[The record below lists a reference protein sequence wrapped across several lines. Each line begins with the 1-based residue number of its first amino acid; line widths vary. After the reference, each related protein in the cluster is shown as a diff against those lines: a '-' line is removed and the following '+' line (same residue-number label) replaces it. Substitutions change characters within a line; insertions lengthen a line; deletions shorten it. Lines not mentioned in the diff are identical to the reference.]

1 VNVEVF
7 IRRPVMASVL
17 SLLIMVLG
25 LVSVTRLG
33 VQETPDITSPV
44 VTVNTTYPGAA
55 PAVVEAE
62 VTEVLE
68 RELNGIE
75 GLATISS
82 TSRDQSS
89 QISLEFDLERDL
101 EEAANDVRDRV
112 ARAGQNLPE
121 TADPP
126 VVSKADGDARPV
138 MYLRLVGERSLLEL
152 SELADV
158 LLRERLQRVSGVSAV
173 EIYGERRYAMRIELD
188 PLRLAARGMTVL
200 EVQQALDARNVDAPA
215 GRVEGPVNDVSLRVA
230 EGLDTPEDF
239 ERLVLRTS
247 GSGEVRLGDVA
258 RVRLG
263 AEDERSAARA
273 DGVPAITVAVVPL
286 TGANIIQ
293 ISDEVRRRL
302 PDVRADLPPD
312 LTLDV
317 NYDRSIPVRASIRD
331 VLLTLGLSALIVVV
345 VIFAFLRSARA
356 TIVPATAIVVSLIGT
371 FTAMWAFGLTLNVFT
386 LFGLVLAIGLVVDD
400 AIVVLE
406 NVWRHIELGKPPLEA
421 AVEGTGEITF
431 PVIATTVSLVAVF
444 LPVVFAGGA
453 SGRLFYEFGITVAVS
468 VVISTVVALTLSPA
482 LSGRLLSRRGESQD
496 AWPPAVVFG
505 RTLQPL
511 LDRPWISFVT
521 VALTVAAGAWTL
533 WTVPQDFFPNED
545 RSFFIIRL
553 AGPEGASFAWTDAR
567 VRELEPDVIAAI
579 PERTGVLSRVGS
591 GRGGL
596 PGVAN
601 TAFLAVPVVPPE
613 DRTRSQQEIVAA
625 VRPLVSRS
633 LDLQSFIVQP
643 SPISRGFSAPLQ
655 YVLQADDQAQLAEV
669 LPGFMEALRGV
680 EGLSGLDVDLK
691 LDRPELSLRVD
702 GDATARLGVSIAEV
716 ARTLQILS
724 NGLELDQFR
733 RGSRQYAVIV
743 SLQSEARD
751 AATDLEQVYVRGAG
765 GVLIPLSAVA
775 RFEEEAAASSRFHY
789 DRAPSATIS
798 ASPDGITLGEAID
811 RVDLV
816 AKERLPAGMRT
827 ALAGTAKDFGESN
840 DSLTM
845 VFGLALVLVYLV
857 LAAQFDS
864 FLDPVPILISLPVA
878 VAGGLGALVVT
889 GESMSFFAQVGLIL
903 LVGLVTKNGIL
914 LVELAVQRRDDGLP
928 PYEAAAEAARLRLR
942 PILMTTLSTIGGAVP
957 IALGA
962 SGETRASLGLIVV
975 GGMITS
981 TVLSLYVTPVVW
993 AWLQGWRG
1001 QRAPAAV
1008 VAAALLV
1015 VGPARAD
1022 ELTLGRVLQLAAEG
1036 APVVRAAELDAAAGR
1051 AGIGEARAGAL
1062 PELTASGRA
1071 QYGNTFVAGG
1081 AGVGGDPFALASV
1094 SGRLD
1099 VPLLA
1104 PSVWSN
1110 IGVAAS
1116 GAEVARARADAEV
1129 LGVLQRAAG
1138 AWLDLQRAHGVQ
1150 SAAEESVR
1158 LARTLLDVA
1167 TDRASAGAG
1176 TRLEVVRAEVQLRR
1190 DELTA
1195 LQAGRDVAAARAW
1208 LAATLGT
1215 PLAGSDLPSLQPLPE
1230 PPALQVETHPELRA
1244 AQASVVTAQALRRA
1258 TLWQLAPQVSVF
1270 GEVGTLTR
1278 FEGAWLPTTAVGV
1291 QLSVS
1296 PISGATLTAAHRQ
1309 RLQWQASMAR
1319 VTDVRERAQA
1329 ALEVAVADLEAARAA
1344 LSLADQTRALAEEEL
1359 ALASDRFEVGAGE
1372 QLDVLRAQQTRAE
1385 VAREQVDA
1393 LVSWGRAVVS
1403 AHVAAGSLGALRG
1416 R

>member
-7 IRRPVMASVL
+7 IRRPVMATVL
-17 SLLIMVLG
+17 SLIILVLG

-101 EEAANDVRDRV
+101 EQAANDVRDRV
-112 ARAGQNLPE
+112 ARSGQNLPE

-158 LLRERLQRVSGVSAV
+158 LVRERLQRVAGVSAV
-173 EIYGERRYAMRIELD
+173 EIYGERRYAMRVELD
-188 PLRLAARGMTVL
+188 PLRLAARGLTVL
-200 EVQQALDARNVDAPA
+200 EVEQALRARNVDAPA
-215 GRVEGPVNDVSLRVA
+215 GRVEGPVNDVSLRVT
-230 EGLDTPEDF
+230 EGLTTPEQF
-239 ERLVLRTS
+239 ERLVLRS
-247 GSGEVRLGDVA
+247 SEAGQVRLGDVA

-263 AEDERSAARA
+263 AEEERTAARA

-302 PDVRADLPPD
+302 PEVRGDLPAD
-312 LTLDV
+312 LTLDI

-331 VLLTLGLSALIVVV
+331 VLSTLGLSALIVVV

-356 TIVPATAIVVSLIGT
+356 TIVPAVAIVVSLIGT
-371 FTAMWAFGLTLNVFT
+371 FTAMWALGLTLNVFT

-406 NVWRHIELGKPPLEA
+406 NVWRHIELGKPPLQA

-431 PVIATTVSLVAVF
+431 PVIATTASLVAVF
-444 LPVVFAGGA
+444 LPVVFAGGP
-453 SGRLFYEFGITVAVS
+453 SGRLFYEFGLTVAVS
-468 VVISTVVALTLSPA
+468 VVLSTVVALTLSPA
-482 LSGRLLSRRGESQD
+482 MSGRLLSRRGESQD
-496 AWPPAVVFG
+496 AWPVSIAFG
-505 RTLQPL
+505 RTLAPML
-511 LDRPWISFVT
+511 HRPWISFVT
-521 VALTVAAGAWTL
+521 VAVTVAAGAWTL
-533 WTVPQDFFPNED
+533 WTVPADFFPNED

-553 AGPEGASFAWTDAR
+553 AGPEGASFEWTDAR

-601 TAFLAVPVVPPE
+601 TAFLAVPIVPPE
-613 DRTRSQQEIVAA
+613 DRERTQQQVVDA
-625 VRPLVSRS
+625 VRPIVSRS
-633 LDLQSFIVQP
+633 LDLQSFVVQP
-643 SPISRGFSAPLQ
+643 SPISRGFSPPLQ
-655 YVLQADDQAQLAEV
+655 YVLQADDQAQLAAV
-669 LPGFMEALRGV
+669 LPGFMDALREV
-680 EGLSGLDVDLK
+680 DGLSGVDVDLK
-691 LDRPELSLRVD
+691 LDRPELALRID
-702 GDATARLGVSIAEV
+702 GDATARLGVSTSEV

-743 SLQSEARD
+743 SLQPEARD
-751 AATDLEQVYVRGAG
+751 AVADLEQIHVRGAG
-765 GVLIPLSAVA
+765 GALLPLAAVA
-775 RFEEEAAASSRFHY
+775 RFVEEAAASSRFHY

-798 ASPDGITLGEAID
+798 ASPEGITLGEAIE
-811 RVDLV
+811 RVDAV
-816 AKERLPAGMRT
+816 AAEHLPAGMRT

-840 DSLTM
+840 ASLTL

-914 LVELAVQRRDDGLP
+914 LVELAVQRRDEGLD

-942 PILMTTLSTIGGAVP
+942 PILMTTLSTVGGALP

-962 SGETRASLGLIVV
+962 SGPTRSSLGLIVV
-975 GGMITS
+975 FGMLTS

-993 AWLQGWRG
+993 AWLQGRRL
-1001 QRAPAAV
+1001 RAAP
-1008 VAAALLV
+1008 VALIAALLLPV
-1015 VGPARAD
+1015 AARAD
-1022 ELTLGRVLQLAAEG
+1022 ELTLERVLQLASQG
-1036 APVVRAAELDAAAGR
+1036 APVVRAAELDAAVGR
-1051 AGIGEARAGAL
+1051 SGVHVARAAAL

-1081 AGVGGDPFALASV
+1081 AGVGGDPFALASLT
-1094 SGRLD
+1094 GRLD
-1099 VPLLA
+1099 VPLIA
-1104 PSVWSN
+1104 PAVWSN
-1110 IGVAAS
+1110 IGAAAS
-1116 GAEVARARADAEV
+1116 GAEVARARADAEI
-1129 LGVLQRAAG
+1129 LGVQARAAG

-1150 SAAEESVR
+1150 TAADEAVT
-1158 LARTLLDVA
+1158 LARALLAVA
-1167 TDRASAGAG
+1167 TDREAAGAG

-1190 DELTA
+1190 DELSA
-1195 LQAGRDVAAARAW
+1195 LQAGRDVAAAQAW
-1208 LAATLGT
+1208 LAATLGL
-1215 PLAGSDLPSLQPLPE
+1215 PLATTDLPPLLPLPD
-1230 PPALQVETHPELRA
+1230 PPTLSVEAHPELRA
-1244 AQASVVTAQALRRA
+1244 AAASVLTAQALRRA
-1258 TLWQLAPQVSVF
+1258 TLWQLAPRVSVF

-1278 FEGAWLPTTAVGV
+1278 FEDGWLPTTAIGM
-1291 QLSVS
+1291 QLSLSPVS
-1296 PISGATLTAAHRQ
+1296 ALTITAAAQQ
-1309 RLQWQASMAR
+1309 RLQAQAASAR
-1319 VTDVRERAQA
+1319 VSDVRERAGA
-1329 ALEVAVADLEAARAA
+1329 ALQIALADLTAARAA
-1344 LSLADQTRALAEEEL
+1344 LSLAVQTRALADEEL
-1359 ALASDRFEVGAGE
+1359 ALATDRFELGAGE
-1372 QLDVLRAQQTRAE
+1372 QLDLLRAQQTRAE

-1403 AHVAAGSLGALRG
+1403 VYVAAGSLGGLGG